1 MEVAIPPSM
10 DTRRAL
16 ETLARQIDAVRVL
29 SGFEGRKWESSG
41 VGPAVLRTLRVTYL
55 ALSAGLDPW
64 TDAGHLFI
72 LKVNSAGHHAL
83 TQGGL
88 PVPVNAPYLAYLF
101 WTSGVELLHGQILI
115 LEPDLAK
122 DAVEEALGVLA
133 REHAFVERERL
144 RHPHDAATLRRLEG
158 RARLLWDRKIEL
170 VAASLLAEEYL
181 ERSRALAGPE
191 EAA

>member
-1 MEVAIPPSM
+1 M
-10 DTRRAL
+10 DARSAL
-16 ETLARQIDAVRVL
+16 ATLARQIEAAKVL
-29 SGFEGRKWESSG
+29 AGFEGRKSESSG
-41 VGPAVLRTLRVTYL
+41 VGPAVIRTLRVTYL

-64 TDAGHLFI
+64 KDANHLFT
-72 LKVNSAGHHAL
+72 LKVNSTGDHDL

-88 PVPVNAPYLAYLF
+88 PVAINAPYLAYLF
-101 WTSGVELLHGQILI
+101 WTSGVELLPGQILF

-133 REHAFVERERL
+133 LEQAFLERERL
-144 RHPHDAATLRRLEG
+144 RHPGDPETLRRLEV
-158 RARLLWDRKIEL
+158 RAHLLWDRKIEL

-181 ERSRALAGPE
+181 ERTRALTGPE

>member
-1 MEVAIPPSM
+1 M
-10 DTRRAL
+10 DLRSAL
-16 ETLARQIDAVRVL
+16 ATIARQIESARIL
-29 SGFEGRKWESSG
+29 AGFEARKRDSSG
-41 VGPAVLRTLRVTYL
+41 VGPAVLRTLRVSYL
-55 ALSAGLDPW
+55 ALSAGLDPRR
-64 TDAGHLFI
+64 DASHLFI
-72 LKVNSAGHHAL
+72 LKVSSTGDHAL

-101 WTSGVELLHGQILI
+101 WTSGVELLPGQILF

-122 DAVEEALGVLA
+122 DAAEEALGVLA
-133 REHAFVERERL
+133 LEQAFLERERL
-144 RHPHDAATLRRLEG
+144 RRPDDAEALRRLEV
-158 RARLLWDRKIEL
+158 RARLMWDRKIEL